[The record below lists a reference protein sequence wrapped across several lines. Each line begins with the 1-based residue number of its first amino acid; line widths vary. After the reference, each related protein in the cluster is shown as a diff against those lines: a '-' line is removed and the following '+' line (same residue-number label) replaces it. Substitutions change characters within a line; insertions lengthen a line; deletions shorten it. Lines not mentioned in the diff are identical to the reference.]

1 MNGGSFREQKMAAAA
16 ESEEGGRGDRP
27 GSGVQGLGSQ
37 VAHLSS
43 EVSGS
48 QAPGVRG
55 KLHAADPSTNL
66 KPDLGLP
73 QSLVNNK

>member
-1 MNGGSFREQKMAAAA
+1 MNGGSFCEQKMAAAA

-43 EVSGS
+43 
-48 QAPGVRG
+48 
-55 KLHAADPSTNL
+55 
-66 KPDLGLP
+66 
-73 QSLVNNK
+73 

>member
-1 MNGGSFREQKMAAAA
+1 MEAAA

-48 QAPGVRG
+48 QDLGVKG

-66 KPDLGLP
+66 KPDSGLP

>member
-1 MNGGSFREQKMAAAA
+1 MNRRWKLQQRVGA
-16 ESEEGGRGDRP
+16 
-27 GSGVQGLGSQ
+27 GVQGLGSQ

-48 QAPGVRG
+48 QDPGVKG

-66 KPDLGLP
+66 KPDSGLP